1 VNLAVLRSF
10 EKAQY
15 SPLHIGHYA
24 LASTHYCHFTSP
36 IRRYADLL
44 VHRALDTYLQN
55 RLDEAKDISAGVDLT
70 EIGKH
75 ITFTEERADNA
86 EKELTAVLILQM
98 LSNRIGEELACVT
111 TGLTGFGVFVQSR
124 KFGIDGLIRMED
136 LGPDQWK
143 FDKRTQSI
151 LGLRSGHSIRL
162 GQSLNARIVSVNV
175 PARQLNLTPAEPL
188 IKPAAEKRQAQKSK
202 KHKKTREEAPRQ
214 KRRMQKG
221 QKRHK

>member
-1 VNLAVLRSF
+1 V
-10 EKAQY
+10 E
-15 SPLHIGHYA
+15 
-24 LASTHYCHFTSP
+24 
-36 IRRYADLL
+36 
-44 VHRALDTYLQN
+44 
-55 RLDEAKDISAGVDLT
+55 LT

-86 EKELTAVLILQM
+86 ERELTAVLILQM
-98 LSNRIGEELACVT
+98 LSNRIGEELECVT